1 MLFFGFSFFYS
12 LFLYGF
18 VILLANDPIPPYV
31 VNNTL
36 IKTDSKLDH
45 IIKLKNVC
53 SSIFSRK
60 RTSRKNITFLV
71 SSIESKPY
79 VTGNS
84 DTGKKTRSS
93 LKINRHVGSIRPKPT
108 SLYSNANRNHS
119 VTIFSERFTLPT
131 KAGSVSYKNTYPH
144 KRRSSLLRFSQD
156 RTRPTTAVPWAEDK
170 SDNVTASDSNFT
182 EDYSIL
188 TNQVPTTV
196 STNLQGSFEIGSSF
210 VCNDLGIVPHPN
222 DDYLKN
228 SQAYIQ
234 SWLKV
239 IEEKPNTLFAAIKD
253 AEKICDYILDK
264 GEYQRLKEIQIIAN
278 EAIDN
283 ENYQPD
289 RIDEKDLRL
298 LLGKEYVE
306 VTSSQLTSFVDDWS
320 NGKKNRGCV
329 KYKTVPTDYRLSI
342 DRTCLSFKRTY
353 ALRTECERYNSRF
366 KASGQER
373 LWVRNGNSVANL
385 NTLAHISA
393 LAVALAAV
401 LSGSHSY
408 RAPKSFRRGA

>member
-1 MLFFGFSFFYS
+1 MLERTTWRLLLFFGFSFLYS

-36 IKTDSKLDH
+36 SKTDSKLDH

-71 SSIESKPY
+71 SSIDYKPY
-79 VTGNS
+79 ITGNS

-108 SLYSNANRNHS
+108 SLYSNTNRNYS

-131 KAGSVSYKNTYPH
+131 KAGSVSYKNTYPR

-210 VCNDLGIVPHPN
+210 VIISRLLPYEGCWFTNLYRYERGD
-222 DDYLKN
+222 
-228 SQAYIQ
+228 
-234 SWLKV
+234 WLV
-239 IEEKPNTLFAAIKD
+239 CLQLLIPRE
-253 AEKICDYILDK
+253 
-264 GEYQRLKEIQIIAN
+264 QRF
-278 EAIDN
+278 
-283 ENYQPD
+283 
-289 RIDEKDLRL
+289 LRL
-298 LLGKEYVE
+298 LHVIQSNYIKLYDVPVIHYILVKTKEMRAM
-306 VTSSQLTSFVDDWS
+306 Q
-320 NGKKNRGCV
+320 
-329 KYKTVPTDYRLSI
+329 
-342 DRTCLSFKRTY
+342 
-353 ALRTECERYNSRF
+353 RF
-366 KASGQER
+366 A
-373 LWVRNGNSVANL
+373 
-385 NTLAHISA
+385 
-393 LAVALAAV
+393 
-401 LSGSHSY
+401 
-408 RAPKSFRRGA
+408 